1 MSFDLEYDDL
11 KQAKIKVIG
20 VGGAGGNA
28 INRMID
34 SGLSGVE
41 FIAVNTDAQVL
52 ETSKASVK
60 IQIGEKTSRGLGAGG
75 NPEIGQKA
83 AEESKEAILN
93 SIIDADMV
101 FITAGMGGGTGTG
114 AAPVIAQLAKEN
126 NILTVAIVTKPFLFE
141 GKIRLRNAEFG
152 LENLK
157 NSVDTLI
164 TIPNQRL
171 LSIVPRDLP
180 FTEAFKK
187 ADEILYYAT
196 EGISSIITNTGYI
209 NVDFSDVRTV
219 MKERGGALM
228 GTGIA
233 EGENRAITAATN
245 AISSPLLEDIDIRGA
260 RGVLLNIVG
269 PENLSL
275 KEIEDAAQVVIDAAG
290 DDANVIFGASFDP
303 TLENKIRVTVIAT
316 GFESNQEK
324 NISKTNNKSKGSN
337 KYAVQTSIEFDT
349 KKFEKQ
355 KIERKYNPEEYLNK
369 LSKVKDFDIPAFLRK
384 QMD

>member
-324 NISKTNNKSKGSN
+324 NVNKTNNKSKGSN